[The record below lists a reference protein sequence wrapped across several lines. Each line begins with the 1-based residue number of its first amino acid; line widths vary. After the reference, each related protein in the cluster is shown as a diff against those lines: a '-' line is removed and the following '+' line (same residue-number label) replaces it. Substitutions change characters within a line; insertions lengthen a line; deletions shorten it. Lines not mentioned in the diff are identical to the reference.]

1 MDSVYAQGMTSA
13 RIAHGGNLEAAEKR
27 FGRPETGWLD
37 LSTGINRRPYPLPS
51 IEAAVWRRLPGSDAG
66 LRAAAAECYGVA
78 DPRLIVPAPGAQ
90 SLIQLL
96 PGLRQNAKV
105 AVLSPTYE
113 EHAAS
118 WRNAGHH
125 VAEIETLDDAASL
138 DVVVLVNPNNPDG
151 KIVDPARLI
160 ALSEVLAAKGGFLVV
175 DESFADADP
184 TKSVAKEAGRPG
196 LIVLRSFGKFFG
208 LAGLRLGFALC
219 EAGTAATL
227 KRRLGSWALNG
238 PALVIGES
246 ALLDDAWIGAMR
258 QTLKADAQ
266 RMDRLLTGLGMRIVG
281 GTSLFRLA
289 ETDGADELYERLGRR
304 GILLRAFPKHP
315 KWLRFGLPGP
325 ESEWKRLEAA
335 LS

>member
-1 MDSVYAQGMTSA
+1 MTST

-27 FGRPETGWLD
+27 FGRPQTGWLD

-51 IEAAVWRRLPGSDAG
+51 LDGAIWRRLPGSDAG

-96 PGLRQNAKV
+96 PSLRQNARV
-105 AVLSPTYE
+105 AVLTPTYE
-113 EHAAS
+113 EHAVS
-118 WRNAGHH
+118 WREAGHH
-125 VAEIETLDDAASL
+125 VSEIENLEAAAQA

-151 KIVDPARLI
+151 RIVEPARLI

-184 TKSVAKEAGRPG
+184 TKSLSKEIGRPG
-196 LIVLRSFGKFFG
+196 LVVLRSFGKFFG

-258 QTLKADAQ
+258 QTLKADAL
-266 RMDRLLTGLGMRIVG
+266 RMDRLLSGLGMRIVG

-304 GILLRAFPKHP
+304 GILLRVFAKYP

-325 ESEWKRLEAA
+325 EAEWTRLQSA
-335 LS
+335 LA